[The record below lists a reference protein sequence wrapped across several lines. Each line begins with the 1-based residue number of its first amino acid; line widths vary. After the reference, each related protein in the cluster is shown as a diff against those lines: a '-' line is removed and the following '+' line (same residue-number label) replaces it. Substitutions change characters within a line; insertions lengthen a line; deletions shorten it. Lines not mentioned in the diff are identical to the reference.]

1 MQLKGRQDRYRILL
15 PDELIPEE
23 INDKYSRVL
32 QRKHS
37 FFYRPIDLVNESIQK
52 IEVLGFNGGVIQQR
66 QTRHGDPLMTPSR
79 VRENDFLHSAGD
91 VPYRSPDGPVSLIDK
106 TLNIDFRHEAGFLN
120 YFILFESFFYQY
132 SRDMKSKALPDIIP
146 IEIFNEDGETYS
158 RIILYDPLIDGMDML
173 SLDFT
178 QPVATS
184 QTFRVIIKYSN
195 IDFEFIDDDPVTYE
209 DVDNPLTKEDYV
221 PAGPK
226 YPQIAGQ

>member
-15 PDELIPEE
+15 PDEIIPEE

-32 QRKHS
+32 LKKHS
-37 FFYRPIDLVNESIQK
+37 FFYRPIDIVNESIQK
-52 IEVLGFNGGVIQQR
+52 IEVLGFNGGVVSQQ
-66 QTRHGDPLMTPSR
+66 QTRRGEPLMNPSR
-79 VRENDFLHSAGD
+79 VQENNFLQPHAET
-91 VPYRSPDGPVSLIDK
+91 PFRSPVGPLSLIDK

-120 YFILFESFFYQY
+120 YFILFESFFYQF
-132 SRDMKSKALPDIIP
+132 SRDMASRKLPDVIP

-158 RIILYDPLIDGMDML
+158 RIMIYDPVIDGMDML

-195 IDFEFIDDDPVTYE
+195 IDFEFIDDDVVTE
-209 DVDNPLTKEDYV
+209 EVDDQPLSKADYV
-221 PAGPK
+221 PASEYIPK
-226 YPQIAGQ
+226 L